1 MNLPDHCVCGQGFS
15 VDRALPCSTGG
26 IPSIRHNSVRDL
38 TADLLGEV
46 CHDVVVEPRLQPLSG
61 ESLVGR
67 TCNRQPD
74 ARLDIQASG
83 FWGGRFERAF
93 FDVRVFNP
101 RAPTNRTPQ
110 LSSAYARHEKE
121 KRRSYQQ
128 RMIQVEHASI
138 THLVFSAS
146 GGMGKAAQ
154 VFYRRLAGL
163 LAERWKEAYPHVM
176 GLLRTTLSFSLLRSA
191 ILCLRGSRQR
201 KSAFMP
207 TSPADVVISQAR

>member
-1 MNLPDHCVCGQGFS
+1 M
-15 VDRALPCSTGG
+15 
-26 IPSIRHNSVRDL
+26 
-38 TADLLGEV
+38 
-46 CHDVVVEPRLQPLSG
+46 
-61 ESLVGR
+61 GR
-67 TCNRQPD
+67 TCNRHPD

-83 FWGGRFERAF
+83 FWGGQFERAF
-93 FDVRVFNP
+93 FNVRVFNP
-101 RAPTNRTPQ
+101 RAPTNLTPQ

-128 RMIQVEHASI
+128 RVIQVEHASF
-138 THLVFSAS
+138 TPLVFSAG

-163 LAERWKEAYPHVM
+163 LAERRKEAYPHVM

-207 TSPADVVISQAR
+207 TSPADVVISEARL